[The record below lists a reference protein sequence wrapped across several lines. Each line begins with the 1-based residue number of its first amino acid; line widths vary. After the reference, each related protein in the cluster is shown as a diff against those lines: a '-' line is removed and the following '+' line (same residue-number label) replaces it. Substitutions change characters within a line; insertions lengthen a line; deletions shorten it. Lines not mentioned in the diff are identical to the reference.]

1 MGRVVREMRSH
12 GSTAELSVAN
22 IRRQRRSLG
31 IRNQIGSY
39 LFLLPALLFF
49 LVFTIYPIFYSLT
62 MSFTNW
68 QLVGHSHFVGA
79 KNYVRILHDPVI
91 GTAFKNTFLYGVISV
106 PVQLLLG
113 LGVALALDR
122 PLRGRALFRILYYLP
137 VITSWVVVSILFEYL
152 FNTDYGLVNWI
163 LMSFHLIS
171 DPIAWLASPTSAI
184 IMLSI
189 LGAWKGI
196 GWAMLIFLAG
206 LQSVPVELYEAATV
220 DGASRWQQ
228 FRYVTMPGIR
238 NTFLFVTVLL
248 VIGAFNVF
256 ISVFIVTGGGP
267 ANSTQV
273 LLTWMYNAAFQ
284 NLDFAYAS
292 ALSWFIA
299 GIIVVVS
306 VVQFRLFRPNREKE
320 V

>member
-1 MGRVVREMRSH
+1 MRSH
-12 GSTAELSVAN
+12 GNITELADGN
-22 IRRQRRSLG
+22 RWRQRKSLG
-31 IRNQIGSY
+31 LRNQVGSY

-49 LVFTIYPIFYSLT
+49 VVFTIYPIFYSLT

-68 QLVGHSHFVGA
+68 QLVGPSHFVGA

-106 PVQLLLG
+106 PAQLLLG
-113 LGVALALDR
+113 LGVALALDK
-122 PLRGRALFRILYYLP
+122 PLRGRSLFRILYYLP

-163 LMSFHLIS
+163 LMSLHLIS
-171 DPIAWLASPTSAI
+171 NPIAWLASPTGAI

-189 LGAWKGI
+189 LGSWKGI

-206 LQSVPVELYEAATV
+206 LQSVPVELYEASAV

-267 ANSTQV
+267 VNSTQV

-299 GIIVVVS
+299 AIIVIAS
-306 VVQFRLFRPNREKE
+306 LIQFRLFRPNREKE